1 MSTSVPKKPVA
12 AAKNPETYLARLL
25 HKAGKHFPQV
35 DELLGA
41 VLENKSTGTAGLN
54 VFITAEMQV
63 IINQIKNCTLN
74 TPLKELYISSKKYEL
89 LLLLCNAAVYGE
101 RKHPIKLSDYDLE
114 CLQRAK
120 ELILEN
126 LDHPYTITRL
136 AHKIAMNEFK
146 LKKGFKQLYGTSV
159 HELIRNERM
168 KKSLSF
174 LQESEMSIQQIA
186 LELGFPG
193 IAAFTNAFRSKF
205 GYPPSAARK
214 MSSRSST

>member
-1 MSTSVPKKPVA
+1 MKAVSTAKPGA
-12 AAKNPETYLARLL
+12 AVYKAEVYLSKLL

-35 DELLGA
+35 DELLSA
-41 VLENKSTGTAGLN
+41 MLENKPAGTPGLN
-54 VFITAEMQV
+54 IAVTAEMQV
-63 IINQIKNCTLN
+63 IISQIKNCALN
-74 TPLKELYISSKKYEL
+74 PPLKELYISHKKYEL
-89 LLLLCNAAVYGE
+89 LLLVCNAAVYE
-101 RKHPIKLSDYDLE
+101 EKKHTVKLSDYDRE
-114 CLQRAK
+114 CLHHAK
-120 ELILEN
+120 ALLLEN

-146 LKKGFKQLYGTSV
+146 LKKGFKQLYGTSI
-159 HELIRNERM
+159 HEFIRNERM
-168 KKSLSF
+168 KKSLGL

-214 MSSRSST
+214 MSSRNST